1 MLDWVN
7 LPYTLALIVSGSI
20 ALAFGSYAA
29 RRRQLPGAWAFTW
42 FCLAGA
48 EWAFANALYVGT
60 ADPNLKIIWSKIE
73 YIGIVSGPLF
83 WLSFALHYT
92 RRDHLLT
99 RQIWAMLSV
108 VPLITLLLVFT
119 NEVHGLIWRA
129 IIPEGSGDA
138 LILRFEYGAWFWV
151 HTTTSY
157 LWVLIG
163 SLLLVN
169 GLTEVRQFY
178 LQQRVAL
185 IVGIV
190 MPWIGNILYVAK
202 ISPIPGLDLTPFAA
216 TLGVAAVARAVFTFR
231 LLDLAP
237 MARRAMLGSMHDAVI
252 ALDTQNRIVDLNQAA
267 ASLIGVVPPRALG
280 QPVGQVFRNQP
291 DLSERLREGSAG
303 TGEIIRGSGAET
315 RYYEWQVAPLRD
327 EAGQNLGRLIT
338 LHDITERKRAQEEIQ
353 TLNAG
358 LEARVVARTT
368 ELAAAN
374 QAKDAT
380 LRREQAARAEAEA
393 AHMEAEAARWDL
405 AFLAEAS
412 RILVGSLEE
421 AMTLAAVTQ
430 HIVPY
435 LADGCVIDVV
445 DEMGRFQRRATRH
458 VDPGKDTLIVDLE
471 QQYPPAPQARYG
483 YPHVAQSREVAFYP
497 QVKDA
502 DLVVLAQSPDHLAL
516 LRALEIHSYMCL
528 PLVGRERTLGT
539 ITLLRRAPSPNYT
552 PATLALAQ
560 ALAGRI
566 ALTLDNIQLY
576 RAARQAI
583 QIRDEFLSV
592 ASHEMKTPLTSLL
605 LAVHSLLR
613 ITRQETLPAPDY
625 LTRRLTTV
633 EAQSKRL
640 ARLMDDLLDISRIEA
655 GRLQLEP
662 QPMDLAALAGQVV
675 GQFEEELIQA
685 GCPLTLEAA
694 APVWGHWDPARLEQ
708 VITNLLT
715 NAMKYGQGH
724 PIHITVTRNGSQAR
738 LRVHDEG
745 IGIAPDHLE
754 RIFGRFERAVAPG
767 KYGGIGLG
775 LYITRQIIEAHG
787 GTIGVISAPGQG
799 ATFTVMLPL
808 AAAPPT
814 LPAKSEGAADH
825 KS

>member
-1 MLDWVN
+1 MLNWVN
-7 LPYTLALIVSGSI
+7 LPYTLALIVSGAI
-20 ALAFGSYAA
+20 ALAFGIYAA

-60 ADPNLKIIWSKIE
+60 ADPGLKIIWSKIE

-99 RQIWAMLSV
+99 RRIWTMLSI

-119 NEVHGLIWRA
+119 NEFHGLIWRA
-129 IIPEGSGDA
+129 IIPEGTGDS
-138 LILRFEYGAWFWV
+138 LILRFEYGPWFWV
-151 HTTTSY
+151 HTATSY

-169 GLTEVRQFY
+169 GLTEARQFY

-185 IVGIV
+185 IVGII

-237 MARRAMLGSMHDAVI
+237 MARRAMLDSMHDAVI

-267 ASLIGVVPPRALG
+267 ASLIGVLPYKAMGHQAGHIFP
-280 QPVGQVFRNQP
+280 NQP
-291 DLSERLREGSAG
+291 DLSERLGEGSDG
-303 TGEIIRGSGAET
+303 TGEIVRGSGAEA
-315 RYYEWQVAPLRD
+315 RYYELQVAPLHD
-327 EAGQNLGRLIT
+327 ETGQGLGRLIT

-353 TLNAG
+353 VLNAG
-358 LEARVVARTT
+358 LEARVVARTA

-374 QAKDAT
+374 EAKDAT
-380 LRREQAARAEAEA
+380 LRREHAARTEAET
-393 AHMEAEAARWDL
+393 AHREAEAARQDL

-412 RILVGSLEE
+412 RILVGSLDE

-445 DEMGRFQRRATRH
+445 DEAGRFQRRATRH
-458 VDPGKDTLIVDLE
+458 VDPGKDVLIADLE
-471 QQYPPAPQARYG
+471 QHYPPPPQSRYG
-483 YPHVAQSREVAFYP
+483 YPYVARSREVAFYP
-497 QVKDA
+497 QVVDA
-502 DLVVLAQSPDHLAL
+502 SLVELAQSPEHLAL

-528 PLVGRERTLGT
+528 PLMGRERTLGT
-539 ITLLRRAPSPNYT
+539 ITLVRRAPSPNYT
-552 PATLALAQ
+552 PATLVLAQ
-560 ALAGRI
+560 DLAQRI
-566 ALTLDNIQLY
+566 ALTLDNTQLY
-576 RAARQAI
+576 RAARQAV

-613 ITRQETLPAPDY
+613 ITRQDTLPAPDY

-640 ARLMDDLLDISRIEA
+640 ARLMDDLLDISRIAA

-662 QPMDLAALAGQVV
+662 QAVDLPALVRQVL

-685 GCPLTLEAA
+685 GCSTTLEAA
-694 APVWGHWDPARLEQ
+694 APVQGTWDPGRLEQ

-724 PIHITVTRNGSQAR
+724 PIVITVTSTESQAR
-738 LRVHDEG
+738 LQVRDEG
-745 IGIAPDHLE
+745 IGIATDYLE

-767 KYGGIGLG
+767 KYGGMGLG
-775 LYITRQIIEAHG
+775 LYITRQIVEAHG
-787 GTIGVISAPGQG
+787 GTIHVISAPGQG
-799 ATFTVMLPL
+799 ATFTVTLPL
-808 AAAPPT
+808 TAA
-814 LPAKSEGAADH
+814 
-825 KS
+825 